1 MKKLMLLTIAALLT
15 AGSSF
20 AQNFTEVLQKTFTAF
35 DTTWNQEKK
44 LEYSNK
50 LGLIAKK
57 YDKEWLATYYAAY
70 AKVNLTYNEKDNAKK
85 DALLDEAQALIEE
98 SVAVLGK
105 DNDETYVL
113 RAMIANARI
122 GVDPQKRWQKYG
134 NVFDEN
140 LNKAKELNPDN
151 PRIYVLRGISKY
163 FTPKMFGGGKKAAM
177 PYFEKAT
184 GLFAQRTDTDIT
196 KPYWGQRTNDYFIKL
211 ANGEE
216 DKEAGSDE
224 KN

>member
-57 YDKEWLATYYAAY
+57 FDKEWLSSYYAAY
-70 AKVNLTYNEKDNAKK
+70 AKVNLSYNEKDVSKK
-85 DALLDEAQALIEE
+85 DALLDEAQELIEQ

-140 LNKAKELNPDN
+140 LNKAKELNPEN

-163 FTPKMFGGGKKAAM
+163 YTPKMFGGGKKAAM
-177 PYFEKAT
+177 PYFEKAN
-184 GLFAQRTDTDIT
+184 GLFAKRTDTDIT
-196 KPYWGQRTNDYFIKL
+196 KPYWGKQTNDYFIKL
-211 ANGEE
+211 ANGE
-216 DKEAGSDE
+216 DKEEEGTE
-224 KN
+224 NK

>member
-50 LGLIAKK
+50 LSLIAKK
-57 YDKEWLATYYAAY
+57 FDKEWLATYYASY
-70 AKVNLTYNEKDNAKK
+70 AKVNLSYNEQDATKK

-98 SVAVLGK
+98 SVTLLGK

-134 NVFDEN
+134 NVFSEN
-140 LNKAKELNPDN
+140 LDKAKEMNPEN
-151 PRIYVLRGISKY
+151 PRIYVLRGISKFY
-163 FTPKMFGGGKKAAM
+163 TPKMFGGGKKAAM

-184 GLFAQRTDTDIT
+184 GLFAKRTDTDIT
-196 KPYWGQRTNDYFIKL
+196 KPYWGQRTNEYFIKL
-211 ANGEE
+211 ANGDDKEEETE
-216 DKEAGSDE
+216 DK
-224 KN
+224 K